1 MDLALDREKSKAFN
15 CSTCD
20 KGLQSLRNC
29 GGIYRKKALIDV
41 NGTIYRECPRSLAFN
56 TYSEEYIMSLY
67 FDCKEN
73 KVWPHSG
80 SMNDQTAY
88 CTELFNFLDG
98 IVNNY
103 RERQHQKQMREMKTN
118 SKS

>member
-1 MDLALDREKSKAFN
+1 MDLALDYNKSKAFN
-15 CSTCD
+15 CSNCD

-29 GGIYRKKALIDV
+29 GGIYKKKSLIDV

-56 TYSEEYIMSLY
+56 SYSEEFIVSLY

-73 KVWPHSG
+73 RVWPHGG
-80 SMNDQTAY
+80 SMNDQTSY
-88 CTELFNFLDG
+88 CVELFNFLDS
-98 IVNNY
+98 IVNVY
-103 RERQHQKQMREMKTN
+103 REREHKKQMKESKTN